1 MTQEQGKLD
10 QTVDMSIED
19 ILESIDENNRTST
32 LPTTI
37 ITQSQMDALASMSA
51 HLTTEVVDMTKM
63 AALETQSK
71 CKDDEITALKQQ
83 LELAQQNARSPE
95 PEGDDCNS
103 SDSDSSLDSDA
114 DETDEESDGDVQI
127 YNVDDDGDVNVSDP
141 TVGSSDKSYLDMPQ
155 NQMGMPEFDKW
166 EMSQMQHY
174 KPRSSRMKTTPTLR
188 QQAGPSTSTPTD
200 TASSPPVKP
209 KQPSKKTKLKRCR
222 PIWSDDEDSQYDPLT
237 ENAQNPNSKVLKVQ
251 VTPKKRSVVDRG
263 GTTVLDVES
272 EDERPKTVKKTRI
285 NPNPFISY
293 AAKED
298 NRMELDDS
306 QCSEKPSPSKT
317 KQKFRRPLSHGASP
331 TPSTSAQSPEFP
343 YCSSYFRRN
352 ASQWKDGRFKFHH
365 NVLKVAIAALTEN
378 CQLPEEDLKKKL
390 DSIGQTVYTSSEAMC
405 KHRWWS
411 YVQQTYELM
420 QTPEVPSFMNDLI
433 SPRAQR
439 LKQSTI
445 QKFRTGYMQGQST
458 LMQVMFFLKMN
469 GREKLTKQDLALC
482 MKDFDYTK

>member
-1 MTQEQGKLD
+1 MTQEQVQLD
-10 QTVDMSIED
+10 QTVDMSIES

-51 HLTTEVVDMTKM
+51 HLTTEIVDQTKM

-71 CKDDEITALKQQ
+71 CKDEEITILKQR

-103 SDSDSSLDSDA
+103 SDSGSSQESDA
-114 DETDEESDGDVQI
+114 DETDEESEEEVQI

-141 TVGSSDKSYLDMPQ
+141 TVGSSDRPYLDMPQ
-155 NQMGMPEFDKW
+155 NQMGMPEFNMW
-166 EMSQMQHY
+166 ELQQMKHY
-174 KPRSSRMKTTPTLR
+174 KPKTSRMKTTPTLR

-200 TASSPPVKP
+200 TASSPPIKP
-209 KQPSKKTKLKRCR
+209 KQPSKKPKLKRCR

-251 VTPKKRSVVDRG
+251 VTPKKRSDVNRG
-263 GTTVLDVES
+263 SLISLDEES
-272 EDERPKTVKKTRI
+272 EEDRPKKVKKTRL
-285 NPNPFISY
+285 NPNPFIVYS
-293 AAKED
+293 AKED
-298 NRMELDDS
+298 NRMELDS
-306 QCSEKPSPSKT
+306 SECSEKPSPSKP
-317 KQKFRRPLSHGASP
+317 KPKFRRPLSHGASP
-331 TPSTSAQSPEFP
+331 TPSTSVQTLEFP
-343 YCSSYFRRN
+343 YCSSYYKRN

-365 NVLKVAIAALTEN
+365 NILKVAIAALTEN
-378 CQLPEEDLKKKL
+378 CQLSEQELKRKL

-405 KHRWWS
+405 KHRWWR
-411 YVQQTYELM
+411 YVQQTYETM
-420 QTPEVPSFMNDLI
+420 QTPEVPTYMNDLI

-439 LKQSTI
+439 LKPSTI
-445 QKFRTGYMQGQST
+445 QKFRTGYMPGHNT
-458 LMQVMFFLKMN
+458 LMQVTFFLKMN
-469 GREKLTKQDLALC
+469 GRENLTIQDLVLC